1 MVNTKIQMKMMTEK
15 FKIIGKYIKDM
26 SSETKDAETYI
37 FVKNNILKYKLDI
50 NINSKAIKNKMVE
63 INTILKFEDKED
75 SKHKSHFEMTYA
87 TIIRVDDEVK
97 EKKELEK
104 IILCDVQIKIYP
116 DLEKSFLNMLHNSG
130 YTGVEFEK
138 KIDFENLYME
148 KFN

>member
-1 MVNTKIQMKMMTEK
+1 MMTEK

-26 SSETKDAETYI
+26 SSETKNAETYI
-37 FVKNNILKYKLDI
+37 YVKDNILKYQLNI
-50 NINSKAIKNKMVE
+50 NISSKAIKNKMVE
-63 INTILKFEDKED
+63 INTILKFEDKEN